1 MWIVDGFTTTSRYPY
16 AQRALI
22 EDTAVS
28 GLDGRFNY
36 IRNSVKAVV
45 DAYEGTVDFYVIDH
59 EDPILQA
66 YQQAFPDLFTTA
78 EPSAELASHFRYPED
93 LFRLQSNM
101 WGRYHLSNPDDFY
114 NNIGAWVVSRD
125 PGAPNAS
132 SPTPTTTHAGGRAA
146 HRAGQPDG
154 PVLPPHPAARGGGG
168 ELRDAAAVRARQR
181 TGRPSGAHRPSSW
194 PAATRTT
201 TGSSR
206 PIERRPASRSTG
218 PSSSRAR
225 SAPTTSCATRRNGCA
240 SRVRRAA
247 TTATSSSSRSSSR
260 CSTCSPST
268 SRARRPTCRCCA
280 RSSWPSAARWRWATA
295 CGRRSRRC
303 RSSPMCPETLDD
315 VEVEDPD
322 NPDDPDDPDEP
333 PIGEDPDVRTVA
345 ELLSAADALIQEANE
360 LPASDLG
367 RYSELIAEARDLIQR
382 AQELLEEETGVPA
395 DEPGEP
401 GDTTTSTTPTTT
413 TSEPQSA

>member
-1 MWIVDGFTTTSRYPY
+1 VNGRIVWIVDGFTTTSRYPY

-45 DAYEGTVDFYVIDH
+45 DAYEGTVDFYVIDD

-78 EPSAELASHFRYPED
+78 EPSEELASHFRYPED

-101 WGRYHLSNPDDFY
+101 WGRYHLEDPDDFY

-132 SPTPTTTHAGGRAA
+132 SPTPTTTAPEDAPPTGPANRMDPYYLLTRLPGEEEESFVMLRPYVPVNEQDARPVLTA
-146 HRAGQPDG
+146 FLVASSEWDNYGQLTTYRTPPGEQIDG
-154 PVLPPHPAARGGGG
+154 PQLVAGAIGSDDVV
-168 ELRDAAAVRARQR
+168 RDQAQR
-181 TGRPSGAHRPSSW
+181 LCQS
-194 PAATRTT
+194 
-201 TGSSR
+201 GSSR
-206 PIERRPASRSTG
+206 CHYGNIVLVPIEQSLLYVQPFYIE
-218 PSSSRAR
+218 SSQTNLPLLRQVIVAFGGQVAVGDSLR
-225 SAPTTSCATRRNGCA
+225 SALQALPQFTD
-240 SRVRRAA
+240 V
-247 TTATSSSSRSSSR
+247 
-260 CSTCSPST
+260 
-268 SRARRPTCRCCA
+268 
-280 RSSWPSAARWRWATA
+280 
-295 CGRRSRRC
+295 
-303 RSSPMCPETLDD
+303 PETLDD

-322 NPDDPDDPDEP
+322 NPV
-333 PIGEDPDVRTVA
+333 GEDPDVRTVA

-367 RYSELIAEARDLIQR
+367 RYSELIAEARDLIQQ
-382 AQELLEEETGVPA
+382 AQELLEDETGVPA
-395 DEPGEP
+395 DGSGDPGE
-401 GDTTTSTTPTTT
+401 TTTSTTPTTT